1 MAHLFVKRMNVPTT
15 PRLLPADA
23 LCSPHSPSVEARQAR
38 QMPDLSD
45 DSRPFLPLER
55 IMRRPWQ
62 FLCVSGAVFTLAW
75 AGPFTRTALAQS
87 SGRITGTVRESVQNA
102 PIPFVTVV
110 LDGKAVSRTSED
122 GRFSIG
128 DVTPGQH
135 ILRTQLLG
143 YTPKTDTVRVGTGET
158 LTHDFT
164 LKATGTVLQQMVVVG
179 YGEQR
184 RSDVTGAVAS
194 LTPNVDR
201 APITSLEQTLQ
212 GTVPGVQVTQASSA
226 PGGGMSIRI
235 RGGSSV
241 NGSNEPLYVVDGFP
255 IENNP
260 ATDGDPTNGGR
271 TNTAPANPLAALN
284 PSDIASIEILK
295 DASATSIYGSRGA
308 NGVVMIT
315 TKRGDAGKPKFTIDA
330 YTATQQ
336 VAQRYDLLNG
346 TEYAQY
352 ANDYVRAGSA
362 TAVLP
367 FADPTTFGVGT
378 DWQDAIFRTAKM
390 YNIQLGVTG
399 GTAGS
404 SGTRYALT
412 GGVFQQD
419 GVVKNSDFKRLSLRG
434 NLEQTLNRLRLSGN
448 LFLSRV
454 NSSQVPTDGSFN
466 AGAGAVGAAIQYAPI
481 MPIRLADG
489 TYTLNRND
497 YPQVLRAAG
506 LSPGDIPNPVSMA
519 LDVQD
524 RLSDTRILANTFGEY
539 TLPMHF
545 KARVSIGTDIS
556 NRSRDTYYPRTTLM
570 GLNNNGR
577 AQRGQIWN
585 TGFLNEN
592 TLTWSNLLAGIHD
605 INVVAGYT
613 RQTQIQTRQGL
624 INSNFVSDITG
635 VDDIGSGTQVGGPGI
650 TSNKTRYTLASYL
663 GRLNYTL
670 NDRYLLTAT
679 VRRDGSSRF
688 GADNQWG
695 VFPSVALGWRV
706 SEEPFVRD
714 VSWIDNLKLRGSSGT
729 TGNPSINP
737 YQSISRLSTGKYAFN
752 GTVLNGYYPAL
763 IGNSKLSWESTKQ
776 TNFGVDAT
784 LFDSR
789 VDIVADIYDK
799 TTNDLLLAIDLPSE
813 TGYASALTNAGSI
826 SNKGVE
832 VGLTVRPFKGDASPS
847 AFSWSSTV
855 TYTRNRNKVLN
866 LGGVERIFATQSVAP
881 DLGSSGTLVQVGQPL
896 GAFYGYK
903 TAGIIRDSAE
913 AAAYTPTVSGAR
925 LTQGALR
932 YVDVNNDNI
941 IDAND
946 RTIIGDPNPDYLL
959 GLQNTLSWKGFE
971 LSSLFDGVFGPDI
984 LNLNLYRVEGGSPI
998 TNVTRERYQDRWTVD
1013 NRDGKFPRINSA
1025 PGAIG
1030 AEFTDFLLQ
1039 DGSYFRLRTV
1049 TLTRSIP
1056 SSWIRGRGF
1065 DTARFYVTG
1074 ANIWTSTKYRGF
1086 NPDVSSQGVG
1096 NLNRGID
1103 VGAYPLA
1110 RTWTF
1115 GLNLTY

>member
-1 MAHLFVKRMNVPTT
+1 M
-15 PRLLPADA
+15 
-23 LCSPHSPSVEARQAR
+23 
-38 QMPDLSD
+38 
-45 DSRPFLPLER
+45 
-55 IMRRPWQ
+55 
-62 FLCVSGAVFTLAW
+62 
-75 AGPFTRTALAQS
+75 AQS
-87 SGRITGTVRESVQNA
+87 NGRIIGMVRDSAQKTPVA
-102 PIPFVTVV
+102 FATLVI
-110 LDGKAVSRTSED
+110 DGKPTSRTGED
-122 GRFSIG
+122 GRYAIN
-128 DVTPGQH
+128 DVAPGQH
-135 ILRTQLLG
+135 VLRTQLLG
-143 YTPKTDTVRVGTGET
+143 YVPKTDTVRVGPSET
-158 LTHDFT
+158 VTHDFT
-164 LKATGTVLQQMVVVG
+164 VRATGTTLQQMVVVG

-184 RSDVTGAVAS
+184 RSDLTGAVS
-194 LTPNVDR
+194 SITPNVDR
-201 APITSLEQTLQ
+201 APVTSIEQTLQ
-212 GTVPGVQVTQASSA
+212 GTVAGVQVTQASSA

-315 TKRGDAGKPKFTIDA
+315 TKRGEAGKPKFTIDA
-330 YTATQQ
+330 YTGTQE

-346 TEYAQY
+346 AEYAQY
-352 ANDYVRAGSA
+352 ANDYVLAGSPTA
-362 TAVLP
+362 TVP
-367 FADPTTFGVGT
+367 FADPSSFGAGT
-378 DWQDAIFRTAKM
+378 DWQSAIFRRASM
-390 YNIQLGVTG
+390 YSVQLGVTG
-399 GTAGS
+399 GSAGAN
-404 SGTRYALT
+404 GTRYSLT

-419 GVVKNSDFKRLSLRG
+419 GVVQNSDFKRLSLRG
-434 NLEQTLNRLRLSGN
+434 NLEQTVGNLRLSGN

-454 NSSQVPTDGSFN
+454 TSSQVPTDGSFN

-489 TYTLNRND
+489 TYSLNRND

-506 LSPGDIPNPVSMA
+506 LAPGDIPNPVSMA

-524 RLSDTRILANTFGEY
+524 NLSDTRVLANSFGEY
-539 TLPMHF
+539 TFPGNF
-545 KARVSIGTDIS
+545 KARVSVGTDIS

-570 GLNNNGR
+570 GLNSNGR
-577 AQRGQIWN
+577 AQRGQIWT

-592 TLTWSNLLAGIHD
+592 TLTWSNLIGGIHD
-605 INVVAGYT
+605 ITIVGGYT

-624 INSNFVSDITG
+624 INTNFVSDITG
-635 VDDIGSGTQVGGPGI
+635 VDDIGAGTQVGGPSV

-670 NDRYLLTAT
+670 KDRYLLTAT
-679 VRRDGSSRF
+679 ARRDGSSRF

-695 VFPSVALGWRV
+695 VFPSIGLGWRV
-706 SEEPFVRD
+706 SEESFVRNIT
-714 VSWIDNLKLRGSSGT
+714 WINQLKLRGSAGT
-729 TGNPSINP
+729 TGNPSISP

-776 TNFGVDAT
+776 TDYGIDAT
-784 LFDSR
+784 LFNNRIDLS
-789 VDIVADIYDK
+789 ADVYDK
-799 TTNDLLLAIDLPSE
+799 TTKDLLLAIDLPSE

-832 VGLTVRPFKGDASPS
+832 VALTLRPFKGESS
-847 AFSWSSTV
+847 AGAFALSSTI
-855 TYTRNRNKVLN
+855 TYTRNRNKVLD
-866 LGGVERIFATQSVAP
+866 LGGVDRIFATSSVAP

-903 TAGIIRDSAE
+903 TAGIIRDTVE
-913 AAAYTPTVSGAR
+913 ANAYTTTVSGAR
-925 LTQGALR
+925 ITQGALR
-932 YVDVNNDNI
+932 YVDINGDNI

-959 GLQNTLSWKGFE
+959 GLNNTVSFKGFE
-971 LSSLFDGVFGPDI
+971 LSGLLDGVFGPDI

-998 TNVTRERYQDRWTVD
+998 TNVTRDRYYDRWTAT
-1013 NRDGKFPRINSA
+1013 NHDGKFPRINSA
-1025 PGAIG
+1025 PGALG

-1039 DGSYFRLRTV
+1039 DGSYFRLRTI
-1049 TLTRSIP
+1049 TLTRAIP
-1056 SSWIRGRGF
+1056 SSWIKGRGF
-1065 DTARFYVTG
+1065 NSARFYVTG

-1115 GLNLTY
+1115 GMNLTY

>member
-1 MAHLFVKRMNVPTT
+1 
-15 PRLLPADA
+15 
-23 LCSPHSPSVEARQAR
+23 
-38 QMPDLSD
+38 
-45 DSRPFLPLER
+45 
-55 IMRRPWQ
+55 MRRSWHL
-62 FLCVSGAVFTLAW
+62 LCVSSAVFTLALVG
-75 AGPFTRTALAQS
+75 AASNLAAQS
-87 SGRITGTVRESVQNA
+87 NGRIVGIVRESAQSQPV
-102 PIPFVTVV
+102 PFVSV
-110 LDGKAVSRTSED
+110 LID
-122 GRFSIG
+122 GRIIARSGADGRYSIA
-128 DVTPGQH
+128 DVAPGQH
-135 ILRTQLLG
+135 VLRTQLLG
-143 YTPKTDTVRVGTGET
+143 YTPKTDTVRVASGET

-164 LKATGTVLQQMVVVG
+164 LRSTGTVLQQMVVVG

-184 RSDVTGAVAS
+184 RADVTGSVAS

-260 ATDGDPTNGGR
+260 ATDGDASNGGR
-271 TNTAPANPLAALN
+271 TNTALANPLAALN
-284 PSDIASIEILK
+284 PSDIQSIEILK

-308 NGVVMIT
+308 NGVVIIT
-315 TKRGDAGKPKFTIDA
+315 TKRGDGGKPKFTIDA

-336 VAQRYDLLNG
+336 VAQRYNLLNG
-346 TEYAQY
+346 AEYAKY
-352 ANDYVRAGSA
+352 ANDYVLAGSA
-362 TAVLP
+362 TATVP
-367 FADPTTFGVGT
+367 FADPNTFGAGT
-378 DWQDAIFRTAKM
+378 DWQDAIFRTASM
-390 YNIQLGVTG
+390 YNVQLGVTG
-399 GTAGS
+399 GSNGAN
-404 SGTRYALT
+404 GTRYSLT
-412 GGVFQQD
+412 GGVFQQQ

-434 NLEQTLNRLRLSGN
+434 NLEQTLNKLRLSGN

-454 NSSQVPTDGSFN
+454 TSSQVPTDGSFN

-481 MPIRLADG
+481 IPIRAADG
-489 TYTLNRND
+489 SYALNRND

-506 LSPGDIPNPVSMA
+506 LSPGDIPNPVSLA

-524 RLSDTRILANTFGEY
+524 RLGDTRVLANSFGEY
-539 TLPMHF
+539 SLPFHF
-545 KARVSIGTDIS
+545 KARVSVGTDIS
-556 NRSRDTYYPRTTLM
+556 NRSRDTYYPRTTLQ
-570 GLNNNGR
+570 GLNTNGR

-592 TLTWSNLLAGIHD
+592 TLTWSNLLRGIHD
-605 INVVAGYT
+605 VNFVAGYT

-624 INSNFVSDITG
+624 INTNFVSDITG
-635 VDDIGSGTQVGGPGI
+635 VDDIGAGTQTGGPSV

-663 GRLNYTL
+663 TRLNYTL
-670 NDRYLLTAT
+670 MDRYLLTAT

-688 GADNQWG
+688 GTENQWG
-695 VFPSVALGWRV
+695 VFPSLALGWRI
-706 SEEPFVRD
+706 SEEPGIRD
-714 VSWIDNLKLRGSSGT
+714 ISWLDALKVRGSTGT

-763 IGNSKLSWESTKQ
+763 IGNSKLSWESTRQ
-776 TNFGVDAT
+776 SNFGIDAT
-784 LFDSR
+784 LFDNR
-789 VDIVADIYDK
+789 LDIVADIYDK
-799 TTNDLLLAIDLPSE
+799 RTDDLLLAIDLPSE
-813 TGYASALTNAGSI
+813 TGYASALTNAGTI

-832 VGLTVRPFKGDASPS
+832 LGVTLRPFKGSASSS
-847 AFSWSSTV
+847 AFSWTSTV

-903 TAGIIRDSAE
+903 TSGIIRDSTE
-913 AAAYTPTVSGAR
+913 QAAYTPTVSGAR

-932 YVDVNNDNI
+932 YVDVNGDNI

-946 RTIIGDPNPDYLL
+946 RTIIGDPNPGYLL
-959 GLQNTLSWKGFE
+959 GLQNTFSWKGFE
-971 LSSLFDGVFGPDI
+971 FSGLLDGVFGQDI

-998 TNVTRERYQDRWTVD
+998 TNVTRDRYYDRWTPD

-1025 PGAIG
+1025 PGALG

-1039 DGSYFRLRTV
+1039 DGSYLRLRTI

-1056 SSWIRGRGF
+1056 SSWIKGRGF
-1065 DTARFYVTG
+1065 DSARFYVTG
-1074 ANIWTSTKYRGF
+1074 ANIWTKTKYRGF

-1115 GLNLTY
+1115 GLNLSY

>member
-1 MAHLFVKRMNVPTT
+1 
-15 PRLLPADA
+15 
-23 LCSPHSPSVEARQAR
+23 
-38 QMPDLSD
+38 
-45 DSRPFLPLER
+45 
-55 IMRRPWQ
+55 MRRPWQ
-62 FLCVSGAVFTLAW
+62 LLCVSGAVLTLSA
-75 AGPFTRTALAQS
+75 AGPYARAVEAQS
-87 SGRITGTVRESVQNA
+87 NGRITGTVRESAQNGA
-102 PIPFVTVV
+102 VPFATLI
-110 LDGKAVSRTSED
+110 LDGRPATRSADD
-122 GRFSIG
+122 GRYAIN

-143 YTPKTDTVRVGTGET
+143 YMPKTDTIQVGSGQTV
-158 LTHDFT
+158 THDFV
-164 LKATGTVLQQMVVVG
+164 LKATGTTLQQMVVVG

-184 RSDVTGAVAS
+184 RSDLTGAVSS

-308 NGVVMIT
+308 NGVVIIT
-315 TKRGDAGKPKFTIDA
+315 TKRGEAGKPKFTIEA

-336 VAQRYDLLNG
+336 VAERYDLLNG

-352 ANDYVRAGSA
+352 ANDYVLAGSA
-362 TAVLP
+362 TATVP
-367 FADPTTFGVGT
+367 FADPTSFGVGT
-378 DWQDAIFRTAKM
+378 DWQSAIFRTARM
-390 YNIQLGVTG
+390 YNLQLGVTG
-399 GTAGS
+399 GSAGANS
-404 SGTRYALT
+404 TRYSLS
-412 GGVFQQD
+412 GGVFQQE
-419 GVVKNSDFKRLSLRG
+419 GVVQNSDFKRLSLRG
-434 NLEQTLNRLRLSGN
+434 NLEQTLAKIKLSGN
-448 LFLSRV
+448 IFLSRV
-454 NSSQVPTDGSFN
+454 TSSQVPTDGSFN
-466 AGAGAVGAAIQYAPI
+466 AGAGAVGAALQYAPI
-481 MPIRLADG
+481 MPVRLADG
-489 TYTLNRND
+489 TYSLNRND
-497 YPQVLRAAG
+497 YPQILRAAG

-524 RLSDTRILANTFGEY
+524 QLSDTRVLANTFGEY
-539 TLPMHF
+539 SLPFHF
-545 KARVSIGTDIS
+545 KARVSAGTDIS

-577 AQRGQIWN
+577 AQRGQVWN
-585 TGFLNEN
+585 TSFLNEN
-592 TLTWSNLLAGIHD
+592 TLSWSNLIGGIHD
-605 INVVAGYT
+605 LTVITGYT

-635 VDDIGSGTQVGGPGI
+635 VDDIGAGTQVGGPSV

-663 GRLNYTL
+663 ARINYTL
-670 NDRYLLTAT
+670 KDRYILALTT
-679 VRRDGSSRF
+679 RRDGSSRF

-695 VFPSVALGWRV
+695 VFPSVAAGWRI
-706 SEEPFVRD
+706 SEEPFVRNAT
-714 VSWIDNLKLRGSSGT
+714 WINNLKLRASTGT
-729 TGNPSINP
+729 TGNPSITP

-752 GTVLNGYYPAL
+752 GSVLNGYYPAL

-776 TNFGVDAT
+776 DNFGIDAT
-784 LFDSR
+784 LFNNR
-789 VDIVADIYDK
+789 LDIVADIYNK

-813 TGYASALTNAGSI
+813 TGYTSALTNAGSI
-826 SNKGVE
+826 SNKGIELGV
-832 VGLTVRPFKGDASPS
+832 TVRPFKGESGTN

-855 TYTRNRNKVLN
+855 SYTRNRNKVLD
-866 LGGVERIFATQSVAP
+866 LGGVERIFATTSVAP

-903 TAGIIRDSAE
+903 TDGIIRDTVE
-913 AAAYTPTVSGAR
+913 ANAYTITVSGAR

-932 YVDVNNDNI
+932 YVDVNGDKI

-959 GLQNTLSWKGFE
+959 GVQNTFSYKGFE
-971 LSSLFDGVFGPDI
+971 LSGLFDGVFGPDI

-998 TNVTRERYQDRWTVD
+998 TNVTRDRYYDRWTPE
-1013 NRDGKFPRINSA
+1013 NHNGKFPRINSA
-1025 PGAIG
+1025 PGALG

-1039 DGSYFRLRTV
+1039 DGSYFRLRTI
-1049 TLTRSIP
+1049 TLTRAIP
-1056 SSWIRGRGF
+1056 KSWISGRGF
-1065 DTARFYVTG
+1065 DSARFYVTG

-1115 GLNLTY
+1115 GLNLSY